1 MNYSIQPIQ
10 TTIPGE
16 GTVTLTSIFMTIAY
30 TVGSTEMYVPYSL
43 LDANGKA
50 WFSFQAVI
58 TEAEIDNWGTDD
70 MYIVN
75 LVAQQAGVT
84 LV

>member
-1 MNYSIQPIQ
+1 MNYSIQPVQ

-16 GTVTLTSIFMTIAY
+16 GTVSLTSIYMAINY
-30 TVGSTEMYVPYSL
+30 TVGSTEMYVPYNL
-43 LDANGKA
+43 VDTNGKA

-58 TEAEIDNWGTDD
+58 TETELDSWGTDD

-75 LVAQQAGVT
+75 LVAQKAGVT